1 MDVGQRPATCRP
13 TAVVIT
19 GGDPPDAAVVGRLPS
34 PAYVIA
40 ADSGL
45 DHAAALG
52 LPVDHAVGDFDSVS
66 PAARAAAEAAGIP
79 VEVHPAAKDA
89 TDLELALDTAVRTGA
104 ARIVVVGGSGGRLD
118 HLLAT
123 AFLLAAP
130 AYARLDVS
138 AFLGAATVHVVR
150 RSLTM
155 TGRPGELLTLLPL
168 HGIATGVTTVGLRYP
183 LAGEDL
189 RPGSTRGVSN
199 EFTETRADVR
209 LTGGVLIAVRP
220 GDAGTAPEETP

>member
-1 MDVGQRPATCRP
+1 MDVAQRPP

-52 LPVDHAVGDFDSVS
+52 LSVDRAVGDFDSVS

-79 VEVHPAAKDA
+79 IDVHPVTKDA

-104 ARIVVVGGSGGRLD
+104 SRIVVVGGSGGRLD

-123 AFLLAAP
+123 ALLLAAP
-130 AYARLDVS
+130 AYARLDLS
-138 AFLGAATVHVVR
+138 AFLGPATVHVVR

-155 TGRPGELLTLLPL
+155 TGRPGELVSLLPL
-168 HGIATGVTTVGLRYP
+168 HGVATGVTTVGLRYP

-189 RPGSTRGVSN
+189 LPGSTRGVSN
-199 EFTETRADVR
+199 EFTETRAGVR
-209 LTGGVLIAVRP
+209 LAGGVLIAVRP
-220 GDAGTAPEETP
+220 GNAAAAPEEIS